1 MQHGSFRGIKEV
13 LVLVGIGS
21 VAEGRESFEETADI
35 SIHAINRTAGRR
47 PSPASLAPL
56 LQMRT
61 LVTQCGVVTVPR
73 VHHSVVSLDAEQLA
87 ADVTQ

>member
-21 VAEGRESFEETADI
+21 IAEGCESFEETADI

-47 PSPASLAPL
+47 PSPASLAPF

-61 LVTQCGVVTVPR
+61 LVTQCGVVTVPGIDDG
-73 VHHSVVSLDAEQLA
+73 VVAVDAE
-87 ADVTQ
+87 